1 MLKRFS
7 RILCCLLALALLFAN
22 CAFAAAEGAIPGYV
36 TANTMKVYQYPSPLS
51 KCLGTMTYGEDV
63 QVLAMKDD
71 WLKVQNHEGEIG
83 YCENGSLSRK
93 NPALNLYGYVKET
106 GAYVYAKPG
115 LGWKV
120 IARVEMGDELH
131 VVGMTKDGN
140 WLRVKN
146 GSRYGYV
153 LTDLMSKTPT
163 WLGLINKK

>member
-22 CAFAAAEGAIPGYV
+22 CAFAAAENAIPGYV

-51 KCLGTMTYGEDV
+51 KLLGTMSYGEAV
-63 QVLAMKDD
+63 KVLATKDN
-71 WLKVQNHEGEIG
+71 WLKVQNREGEIG
-83 YCENGSLSRK
+83 YCETGGLSKK
-93 NPALNLYGYVKET
+93 NPALDLYGYVKET

-120 IARVEMGDELH
+120 IAKVEMGDELH
-131 VVGMTKDGN
+131 VVGMTKDKT

-146 GSRYGYV
+146 GSKYGYV
-153 LTDLMSKTPT
+153 LTDLVSKTPT
-163 WLGLINKK
+163 WKGLIS